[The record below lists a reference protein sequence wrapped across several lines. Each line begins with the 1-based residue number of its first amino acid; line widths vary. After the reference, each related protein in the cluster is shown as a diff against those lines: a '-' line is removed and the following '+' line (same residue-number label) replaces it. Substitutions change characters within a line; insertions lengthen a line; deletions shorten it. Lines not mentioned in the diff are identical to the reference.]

1 MSTVLTGDN
10 IITLVHANRPDF
22 HEGLQMALLL
32 ARRRRRRRRRCYCYC
47 FMFVS
52 ETEAFYL
59 SIVIKFQCR

>member
-10 IITLVHANRPDF
+10 IITLVHANRPDY
-22 HEGLQMALLL
+22 HEGLQMAFLL
-32 ARRRRRRRRRCYCYC
+32 ARRRRRRCRCYC

-59 SIVIKFQCR
+59 SIVIKFQCG